1 MIPFGPTTQ
10 WLVDTLAEN
19 VALGP
24 QQAAID
30 EVQQQSRQL
39 GLESFVQREV
49 TWLARHSLAL
59 LLDSRRE
66 LEEDDAH
73 TSVHSRLLVSL
84 LTLALASKAKR

>member
-1 MIPFGPTTQ
+1 MITFGPTTQ
-10 WLVDTLAEN
+10 WLINTLAEN
-19 VALGP
+19 PGP
-24 QQAAID
+24 PHTAID
-30 EVQQQSRQL
+30 EVEQQSRHL
-39 GLESFVQREV
+39 GLETFVQREV
-49 TWLARHSLAL
+49 TWLGRHSLAL